1 MVFAKLISISISLT
15 APKDV
20 CVSEGVGVL
29 GLTISASFYDNA
41 VNLKLTA
48 A

>member
-1 MVFAKLISISISLT
+1 MVFAKRIFISIFLA

-20 CVSEGVGVL
+20 CVSEGIGVL

-41 VNLKLTA
+41 VNLKLTSA
-48 A
+48 